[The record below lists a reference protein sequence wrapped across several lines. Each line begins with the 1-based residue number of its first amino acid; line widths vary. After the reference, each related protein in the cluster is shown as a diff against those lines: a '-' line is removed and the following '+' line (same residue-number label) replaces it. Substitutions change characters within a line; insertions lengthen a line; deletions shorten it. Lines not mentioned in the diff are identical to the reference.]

1 MAEAAKTEAD
11 RVKYLELAKSWLSEA
26 VSQSPINEN
35 AKPPGIKS
43 H

>member
-11 RVKYLELAKSWLSEA
+11 RVMYLELAKSWLTEA
-26 VSQSPINEN
+26 VSQSPINEK
-35 AKPPGIKS
+35 AERRVKP